1 MTHADELKLKML
13 LTGELDSSQSTAL
26 MQHIAECE
34 ECSERFADLTLSI
47 ATVSP
52 PEGLYEEVLAA
63 AAKEHTAQQ
72 KKQESLLMYSIR
84 VIAGIC
90 AAIVMLFS
98 GLFEKITQI
107 DFDISKVSDA
117 GRSISDGL
125 NEGINN
131 IADKLFNWEENNNA
145 SKE

>member
-1 MTHADELKLKML
+1 MTHADDLKLKL
-13 LTGELDSSQSTAL
+13 LLKGELDSIQSAEL
-26 MQHIAECE
+26 MQHISECDECAEHF
-34 ECSERFADLTLSI
+34 SDLTLSM
-47 ATVSP
+47 ATIEP
-52 PEGLYEEVLAA
+52 PSGLYEEVLAA
-63 AAKEHTAQQ
+63 AAKEQSTQQ

-98 GLFEKITQI
+98 GLFEKITKM
-107 DFDISKVSDA
+107 DFDMSKVSDA

-131 IADKLFNWEENNNA
+131 IADKLFNWEDKTDDK
-145 SKE
+145 KE